1 MDGAG
6 GEVGRWSCAPNG
18 TVRGEEGGGVGEA
31 VDAVY
36 LKKSRRY
43 GR

>member
-1 MDGAG
+1 MGV
-6 GEVGRWSCAPNG
+6 EGRWSCAPNG
-18 TVRGEEGGGVGEA
+18 TVRGAGGGGMGGEA